1 MIDFR
6 SAGLVCDDTSLS
18 LSILDQSLLPQREVW
33 LRCGDVDTL
42 IGLMRRLA
50 IRGAPAIGVAAGLLL
65 ALLARR
71 GSHPEEL
78 IVDAARLRRA
88 RPTAV
93 NLMNVIDRLVPLMGG
108 PEYPR
113 PLIEEAL
120 QICREDVQQCDR
132 MARYGAQLVGEREMI
147 LTHCNTGGLATA
159 GIGTAFGVIL
169 TAHRQGKRPFVW
181 VDETRPL
188 LQGGRLTAW
197 ECLQHGIDHRII
209 CDSAAAQLML
219 RGEVQRIF
227 VGSDRIAVNG
237 DFANKIGTYS
247 LAVLGHYHRVPF
259 YVVAP
264 CSTIDPSCP
273 NGRAI
278 PIEQRDAAEVRG
290 VNGSF
295 GSCRWAPEQSP
306 AENPAFD
313 VTPAELV
320 TAWILDTGV
329 FGREA
334 VAAAGWW
341 NSGEKSGE

>member
-1 MIDFR
+1 MITFR
-6 SAGLVCDDTSLS
+6 CAGMVCEDRS
-18 LSILDQSLLPQREVW
+18 LSILDQSQLPQRELW
-33 LRCGDVDTL
+33 LYCDDVDTL
-42 IGLMRRLA
+42 VALMRRLA
-50 IRGAPAIGVAAGLLL
+50 IRGAPAIGIAAGLLL
-65 ALLARR
+65 AVLARR
-71 GSHPEEL
+71 GSRPEEL

-93 NLMNVIDRLVPLMGG
+93 NLMNTIDRLVPLMGG
-108 PEYPR
+108 ADYPCS
-113 PLIEEAL
+113 LIEEAL
-120 QICREDVQQCDR
+120 QICREDVEQCER
-132 MARYGAQLVGEREMI
+132 MARHGAQLIGEREMI

-169 TAHRQGKRPFVW
+169 MAHRQGKRPFLW

-209 CDSAAAQLML
+209 CDNAAALLMR
-219 RGEVQRIF
+219 RGEVQRIL

-247 LAVLGHYHRVPF
+247 LAVLARYHRVPF

-264 CSTIDPSCP
+264 CSTIDPACLTGES
-273 NGRAI
+273 I
-278 PIEQRDAAEVRG
+278 PIEQRDAEEVRG
-290 VNGSF
+290 VSGSF
-295 GSCRWAPEQSP
+295 GTCRWAPEQSP

-329 FGREA
+329 FGRESIG
-334 VAAAGWW
+334 AAGWW
-341 NSGEKSGE
+341 AKSDRGGP

>member
-1 MIDFR
+1 MIDFHC
-6 SAGLVCDDTSLS
+6 AGLICDGRS
-18 LSILDQSLLPQREVW
+18 LSILDQSLLPQREDW
-33 LRCGDVDTL
+33 LRCDDVDTL
-42 IGLMRRLA
+42 IELMRRLA
-50 IRGAPAIGVAAGLLL
+50 IRGAPVIGVAAGLLL

-93 NLMNVIDRLVPLMGG
+93 NLMNTIDRLTPLMGG
-108 PEYPR
+108 PEYPHL
-113 PLIEEAL
+113 LIEEAL
-120 QICREDVQQCDR
+120 RIGREDAEQCEL
-132 MARYGAQLVGEREMI
+132 MARHGAQLVGEREMI
-147 LTHCNTGGLATA
+147 LTLCNTGGLATA

-169 TAHRQGKRPFVW
+169 TAHRQGRRPFVW
-181 VDETRPL
+181 VAETRPL

-209 CDSAAAQLML
+209 CDNAAAQLMR

-247 LAVLGHYHRVPF
+247 LAVLAHFHRIPF

-264 CSTIDPSCP
+264 CSTIDPVCP
-273 NGRAI
+273 RGESI
-278 PIEQRDAAEVRG
+278 PIEQRAASEVRG
-290 VNGSF
+290 VSGSF

-306 AENPAFD
+306 VENHAFD
-313 VTPAELV
+313 ITPAELV

-329 FGREA
+329 FGRESIG
-334 VAAAGWW
+334 AAGWW
-341 NSGEKSGE
+341 QKGGKSDE

>member
-6 SAGLVCDDTSLS
+6 CAGLACDDNSLT
-18 LSILDQSLLPQREVW
+18 ILDQSLLPQREIW
-33 LRCGDVDTL
+33 LRCDDVDTL
-42 IGLMRRLA
+42 ITSMRRLA
-50 IRGAPAIGVAAGLLL
+50 IRGAPAIGIAAGLLL

-93 NLMNVIDRLVPLMGG
+93 NLMNTIDRLVPLMGG

-113 PLIEEAL
+113 SLIEEAL
-120 QICREDVQQCDR
+120 LICREDVEQCDR
-132 MARYGAQLVGEREMI
+132 MARHGAQLVGEREMI

-169 TAHRQGKRPFVW
+169 MAHHHGKRPFVW
-181 VDETRPL
+181 VAETRPL

-209 CDSAAAQLML
+209 CDNAAAQLMR
-219 RGEVQRIF
+219 RGEVQRVF
-227 VGSDRIAVNG
+227 VGSDRIAANG

-247 LAVLGHYHRVPF
+247 LAVLARYHRIPF

-264 CSTIDPSCP
+264 CSTIDPGCP
-273 NGRAI
+273 SGESI

-290 VNGSF
+290 VSGSF

-329 FGREA
+329 FDRESIG
-334 VAAAGWW
+334 AGSWW
-341 NSGEKSGE
+341 EKDGKRDE